1 MSRDTHTRTDAG
13 VAGGASMDMLTSII
27 GRTSMNRHIG
37 VVRVVATG
45 AALAALAAC
54 GASPSSA
61 AGSGGSGGSGG
72 GGSSSSSGTM
82 LMTANTSLGTVVT
95 DAKGFT

>member
-45 AALAALAAC
+45 AALDALAAC

-61 AGSGGSGGSGG
+61 AGSGGSGGSS
-72 GGSSSSSGTM
+72 SSSSSGTM

-95 DAKGFT
+95 DAKGFTLY